1 MTRGRKAMAERTI
14 QVAFRLPSELIETL
28 DAYVSDLRKRTPG
41 LSVTRADAV
50 RILLA
55 RGLDQEG
62 HRVIRNDSGDQS
74 K

>member
-1 MTRGRKAMAERTI
+1 MAERTI

-28 DAYVSDLRKRTPG
+28 DAYVADLRKRTPG

-55 RGLDQEG
+55 RGLEHEG
-62 HRVIRNDSGDQS
+62 HRVGGGVE
-74 K
+74 